1 MPMPCSTCWPR
12 GCALSR
18 YPDRMGF
25 PDLLP
30 VRQNLP
36 DHALQDVAG
45 EVRRQLT
52 LAGFAARVPPGAR
65 IAIGAGSRGISNIA
79 TIVRAVVDYWRE
91 AGCRPFIFPAMGSHG
106 AATAEGQALVLAH
119 YGIDE
124 SAMGCPVVSSIEVV
138 PLGRTAD
145 GIETFM
151 DRNAWG
157 SDGVLLVGRVKPHTD
172 FAGRLESGLCK
183 MMAIGIGKFAGA
195 RQYHTFAYRLG
206 MEHVI
211 RTVGRQVLA
220 SGKMLGG
227 LAILED
233 GRHQTAHLE
242 AVPAGTMESR
252 EEELLAIAKEWAPRI
267 PVRNLDLLVVNEIG
281 KNISGTGLDAKV
293 INRSIDGP
301 LNCWPGVETR
311 IERIFLRDLS
321 ELSYGNGVGIGM
333 ADVIHD
339 RILSRIDWNATWI
352 NSLTA
357 STPAGSRTPI
367 HFPSDRECMERIA
380 PTVGKPDTSRIT
392 VGWIQ
397 NTLELS
403 EMLLSE
409 NLRREIEENP
419 DLEITGPPQPVEFD
433 AAGNLTGSPLR
444 AVPAG
449 ELC

>member
-1 MPMPCSTCWPR
+1 
-12 GCALSR
+12 
-18 YPDRMGF
+18 MGF
-25 PDLLP
+25 PSLLP

-36 DHALQDVAG
+36 SHALKDVAG

-52 LAGFAARVPPGAR
+52 LAGFAARVPPGASV
-65 IAIGAGSRGISNIA
+65 AIGVGSRGISNIA
-79 TIVRAVVDYWRE
+79 RIVRAVVDYWRE
-91 AGCRPFIFPAMGSHG
+91 AGCRPFLFPAMGSHG

-124 SAMGCPVVSSIEVV
+124 STMGCPVVSSIEVV
-138 PLGRTAD
+138 SLGHTED
-145 GIETFM
+145 GIEAFM
-151 DRNAWG
+151 DRNAWS
-157 SDGVLLVGRVKPHTD
+157 SDGVMLVGRVKPHTD

-211 RTVGRQVLA
+211 RTVGRRVLA
-220 SGKMLGG
+220 SGKLFGG

-233 GRHQTAHLE
+233 GRHQTARLE
-242 AVPAGTMESR
+242 AVPAETMVSR
-252 EEELLAIAKEWAPRI
+252 EEELLALAKEWTPRI
-267 PVRNLDLLVVNEIG
+267 PVPRLDLLVVNEIG

-293 INRSIDGP
+293 INRSIDGE

-321 ELSYGNGVGIGM
+321 ALSDGNGVGMGM

-339 RILSRIDWNATWI
+339 RILAKIDWNATWI

-367 HFPSDRECMERIA
+367 HFASDRECMERIA
-380 PTVGKPDTSRIT
+380 RTAGKLDPSEIT

-409 NLRREIEENP
+409 NLRGEMEGNPNVEIV
-419 DLEITGPPQPVEFD
+419 GPAQPIEFD

>member
-1 MPMPCSTCWPR
+1 
-12 GCALSR
+12 
-18 YPDRMGF
+18 MGF
-25 PDLLP
+25 PNLLP

-36 DHALQDVAG
+36 SHALKDVAG
-45 EVRRQLT
+45 EVRRQLAH
-52 LAGFAARVPPGAR
+52 AGFAARVPPGAR
-65 IAIGAGSRGISNIA
+65 IAIGVGSRGISNIA
-79 TIVRAVVDYWRE
+79 IIVRAVADYWRE
-91 AGCRPFIFPAMGSHG
+91 AGCNPFLFPAMGSHG

-124 SAMGCPVVSSIEVV
+124 STMGCPVISSIDVV
-138 PLGRTAD
+138 SLGRTED
-145 GIETFM
+145 GIEAFM
-151 DRNAWG
+151 DRNARS
-157 SDGVLLVGRVKPHTD
+157 SDGVMLVGRVKPHTD

-206 MEHVI
+206 MERVI

-242 AVPAGTMESR
+242 AVPAEAMESR
-252 EEELLAIAKEWAPRI
+252 EEELLSQVKEWTPRL
-267 PVRNLDLLVVNEIG
+267 PVRRLDLLVVNEIG
-281 KNISGTGLDAKV
+281 KNISGTGVDAKV
-293 INRSIDGP
+293 INRSIDGEM
-301 LNCWPGVETR
+301 NCWPGIETR

-321 ELSYGNGVGIGM
+321 ELSYGNAVGIGM

-339 RILSRIDWNATWI
+339 RILAKIDWNATWI

-380 PTVGKPDTSRIT
+380 RTAGKLEPAEVTI
-392 VGWIQ
+392 GWIQ

-403 EMLLSE
+403 EILLSE
-409 NLRREIEENP
+409 NLRGEIEGNP
-419 DLEITGPPQPVEFD
+419 DLEIVGPPQPIEFD
-433 AAGNLTGSPLR
+433 AVGNLTGSPLR
-444 AVPAG
+444 AVPDR

>member
-1 MPMPCSTCWPR
+1 MSLPS
-12 GCALSR
+12 
-18 YPDRMGF
+18 
-25 PDLLP
+25 LLP
-30 VRQNLP
+30 VYQNLP
-36 DHALQDVAG
+36 SRALKDVAG
-45 EVRRQLT
+45 EARRQLA

-79 TIVRAVVDYWRE
+79 TIVRAVADYWRE
-91 AGCRPFIFPAMGSHG
+91 AGCHPFIFPAMGSHG

-124 SAMGCPVVSSIEVV
+124 AAMGCPVISSIDAVS
-138 PLGRTAD
+138 LGRTED
-145 GIETFM
+145 GIEAFM
-151 DRNAWG
+151 DRNAWS

-172 FAGRLESGLCK
+172 FAGRIESGLCK

-195 RQYHTFAYRLG
+195 RQYHTFAYKLG
-206 MEHVI
+206 MERVI
-211 RTVGRQVLA
+211 RTVGRQVLG

-242 AVPAGTMESR
+242 AVPAQTMESR
-252 EEELLAIAKEWAPRI
+252 EEELLALVKEWTPRL
-267 PVRNLDLLVVNEIG
+267 PVSNLDLLVVNEIG

-293 INRSIDGP
+293 INRSIDGE

-321 ELSYGNGVGIGM
+321 DLSYGNGVGIGM

-339 RILSRIDWNATWI
+339 RILAKIDWNATWI

-367 HFPSDRECMERIA
+367 HFASDRECMERIA
-380 PTVGKPDTSRIT
+380 RTVGKLETSRIT
-392 VGWIQ
+392 IGWIH

-409 NLRREIEENP
+409 NLRAEIEGNP
-419 DLEITGPPQPVEFD
+419 SLEIVGPPQQIEFD

>member
-1 MPMPCSTCWPR
+1 
-12 GCALSR
+12 
-18 YPDRMGF
+18 MGF
-25 PDLLP
+25 PSLLP
-30 VRQNLP
+30 VRQNLAS
-36 DHALQDVAG
+36 HALQDVAG
-45 EVRRQLT
+45 EVRRQLA

-124 SAMGCPVVSSIEVV
+124 STMGCPVVSSIEVV
-138 PLGRTAD
+138 SLGR
-145 GIETFM
+145 IEAFM
-151 DRNAWG
+151 DRNAWS
-157 SDGVLLVGRVKPHTD
+157 SDGVMLVGRVKPHTD
-172 FAGRLESGLCK
+172 FAGRIESGLCK
-183 MMAIGIGKFAGA
+183 MTAIGIGKFAGA

-233 GRHQTAHLE
+233 GRHQTARLE
-242 AVPAGTMESR
+242 AVPARTMESR
-252 EEELLAIAKEWAPRI
+252 EEELLSLVKEWTPRI

-293 INRSIDGP
+293 INRGINGE

-321 ELSYGNGVGIGM
+321 DLTYGNGVGIGM
-333 ADVIHD
+333 ADVIHN
-339 RILSRIDWNATWI
+339 RILAKIDWNATWI

-357 STPAGSRTPI
+357 STPAGGRTPI

-380 PTVGKPDTSRIT
+380 QTVGKLDTSGIT
-392 VGWIQ
+392 IGWIQ

-409 NLRREIEENP
+409 NLRGEIEGNP
-419 DLEITGPPQPVEFD
+419 NLEIVGPPQPMEFD
-433 AAGNLTGSPLR
+433 AVGSLTGSPVR
-444 AVPAG
+444 VVPAV